1 MDTTNLL
8 LIAATA
14 VAITIATTS
23 ITSAT
28 VTITEPERFDANAQ
42 SINSFTN
49 TLGSNVAWTFGSYS
63 MNFYIIP
70 ALVGTVFVHRTLSN
84 NGVSEQYDDRMEYE
98 NRDQDA
104 DLASFMQM
112 QQDNRLNADVLE
124 NMGQFENQF

>member
-14 VAITIATTS
+14 IAITIATTS

-28 VTITEPERFDANAQ
+28 VTITEPERFDANTQ
-42 SINSFTN
+42 SMINGINSI
-49 TLGSNVAWTFGSYS
+49 GSNVAWTFGSYS

-84 NGVSEQYDDRMEYE
+84 NGVSEQYDDVMEYE
-98 NRDQDA
+98 NSKDA
-104 DLASFMQM
+104 DLASFMEM
-112 QQDNRLNADVLE
+112 QRNERLNREALE
-124 NMGQFENQF
+124 NIGRFENQV

>member
-14 VAITIATTS
+14 IAITIATTS

-28 VTITEPERFDANAQ
+28 VTITEPERFDANTQ
-42 SINSFTN
+42 SMINGINSI
-49 TLGSNVAWTFGSYS
+49 GSNVAWTFGSYS

-84 NGVSEQYDDRMEYE
+84 NEVSEQYDDVMEYE
-98 NRDQDA
+98 NSKDA
-104 DLASFMQM
+104 DLASFMEM
-112 QQDNRLNADVLE
+112 QRNERLNREALE
-124 NMGQFENQF
+124 NIGRFENQV

>member
-14 VAITIATTS
+14 VAITVATMS
-23 ITSAT
+23 ITNAT

-42 SINSFTN
+42 SINSGMN
-49 TLGSNVAWTFGSYS
+49 TLGSNIAWTFGSYS

-70 ALVGTVFVHRTLSN
+70 ALVSTVFVHTKLS
-84 NGVSEQYDDRMEYE
+84 NGVSEQYDNVIEYE

-112 QQDNRLNADVLE
+112 QRNERLDREALE
-124 NMGQFENQF
+124 NIGRFENQV

>member
-14 VAITIATTS
+14 IAITIATTS

-28 VTITEPERFDANAQ
+28 VTITEPERFDSNVQ
-42 SINSFTN
+42 SINSGMN

-84 NGVSEQYDDRMEYE
+84 NGVSEQFDDRMEYE

-104 DLASFMQM
+104 DLASFMEM
-112 QQDNRLNADVLE
+112 QRNERLNRAALE
-124 NMGQFENQF
+124 NIGRFENQV

>member
-28 VTITEPERFDANAQ
+28 VKITEPERFDANAQ
-42 SINSFTN
+42 SINSGMN
-49 TLGSNVAWTFGSYS
+49 TLGSNIAWTFGSYS

-70 ALVGTVFVHRTLSN
+70 ALVGTVFVHTKLS
-84 NGVSEQYDDRMEYE
+84 NGVSEQYDNVIEYE

-104 DLASFMQM
+104 DLASFMAM
-112 QQDNRLNADVLE
+112 QRNDRLDREALE
-124 NMGQFENQF
+124 NIGRFENQV

>member
-14 VAITIATTS
+14 VAITVATMS

-42 SINSFTN
+42 SINSGMN
-49 TLGSNVAWTFGSYS
+49 TLGSNIAWTFGSYS

-70 ALVGTVFVHRTLSN
+70 ALVGTVFVHTKLS
-84 NGVSEQYDDRMEYE
+84 NGVSEQYDNVMEYE

-124 NMGQFENQF
+124 NMGDFENQF

>member
-14 VAITIATTS
+14 IAITIATTS

-42 SINSFTN
+42 SANSVFN
-49 TLGSNVAWTFGSYS
+49 TLGSNVAWSFGSYS
-63 MNFYIIP
+63 LSFVILP
-70 ALVGTVFVHRTLSN
+70 VLVGTAVVHRKLS
-84 NGVSEQYDDRMEYE
+84 NGVSEEYDDRMEYE

-104 DLASFMQM
+104 DLASFMEM
-112 QQDNRLNADVLE
+112 QRNERLDAEAIEHV
-124 NMGQFENQF
+124 GQFENQF